1 MYKRSHSS
9 VIMSA
14 TLKSF
19 DLNDDSIAFRKIRSP
34 KLRNLNRRDQNDSE
48 FNGNGHYEDDIEFDD
63 TRMDIDDMK
72 PNSSLNDENMS
83 DNRRSG
89 HDSFQQHDYVM
100 RDTTTKVP
108 LKDSPHTNKASTPDM
123 LDRIN
128 KYRSKNGTPLK
139 LPPLT
144 SSQFSN
150 SDNESHSI
158 PIEEKAEDSLIKRRK
173 LISDDNK
180 FSPGRTQGSLKKT
193 SRDTSN
199 GHIVASPT
207 KTTNRPMNE
216 AIITPPSNLKVRPF
230 IFGSASRTLPSA
242 SVSRKCVLEEH
253 RKTQVSTSK
262 HDEDIEF
269 DSSDVDVDGE
279 DGDGPTRSRLLSST
293 TRFNPSN
300 SNQVPKSSSGISQ
313 HTHTSNHNK
322 DDSIELRH
330 EQQISQSKPT
340 FESKIKDIQNTSN
353 KETNQTEKYHDISRA
368 EILEK
373 INSTI
378 NSLMEKDKLE
388 SSPSKINVE
397 DVLPQ
402 NIDRETMQA
411 ESSDESPEEIMNE
424 LDSFFSGN
432 KSNTVNQG
440 SADFNH
446 RSPSKFSIG
455 NNDQGPISNGQ
466 PSKATPI
473 RTHYSRLS
481 GKYARQIMNRR
492 KSENASDN
500 VYPDIPVLQ
509 DSNNIALGSEWPT
522 SKWLKLNKIL
532 QLGRIAKK
540 DIINSEVLIQ
550 KLGCASRRE
559 LKQRIEF
566 LVQFNESRRIRRPK
580 KRAVSNARKNNLGLK
595 SSKSEKRFQ
604 II

>member
-1 MYKRSHSS
+1 
-9 VIMSA
+9 MSA

-34 KLRNLNRRDQNDSE
+34 KLRNLDRRDQNDSG

-72 PNSSLNDENMS
+72 PNSSFNSENMS
-83 DNRRSG
+83 NNKQSRHDN
-89 HDSFQQHDYVM
+89 FQRHDYVV

-108 LKDSPHTNKASTPDM
+108 LKDSPHTNKASTPDI

-150 SDNESHSI
+150 SDSESHSI
-158 PIEEKAEDSLIKRRK
+158 LIEDKVEDSLIKHRK

-180 FSPGRTQGSLKKT
+180 YSPGRIQGSLKKAG
-193 SRDTSN
+193 RDMSN
-199 GHIVASPT
+199 GHIDASPT
-207 KTTNRPMNE
+207 KAMNRQKNDT
-216 AIITPPSNLKVRPF
+216 IITPPSNLKVRPF
-230 IFGSASRTLPSA
+230 TFGSASRTLPPA
-242 SVSRKCVLEEH
+242 SVSRKGLPEEL
-253 RKTQVSTSK
+253 RKNHSSTSK

-269 DSSDVDVDGE
+269 DSSDVDGE
-279 DGDGPTRSRLLSST
+279 DDDKAIRSRLLSST

-300 SNQVPKSSSGISQ
+300 ANKVSRSSPGVNQ
-313 HTHTSNHNK
+313 HTHTRDYK
-322 DDSIELRH
+322 RDDGIELKH
-330 EQQISQSKPT
+330 VQHISLENPT
-340 FESKIKDIQNTSN
+340 FEPKIEDIQNAGN
-353 KETNQTEKYHDISRA
+353 RETNQKEKYGDISRA

-378 NSLMEKDKLE
+378 NSLMEKDKLA
-388 SSPSKINVE
+388 SSPSRINV
-397 DVLPQ
+397 DNVLPQ
-402 NIDRETMQA
+402 DIDNEIVQA
-411 ESSDESPEEIMNE
+411 ESSDESPEEIINE

-432 KSNTVNQG
+432 KSNTGNQG
-440 SADFNH
+440 NADFNH
-446 RSPSKFSIG
+446 RSPTKFSAS
-455 NNDQGPISNGQ
+455 NNDQAPVSKGQ
-466 PSKATPI
+466 PSKVTPI

-492 KSENASDN
+492 KNENTSSN
-500 VYPDIPVLQ
+500 TYPDMLALQ
-509 DSNNIALGSEWPT
+509 NSNNITLGSEWPT

-532 QLGRIAKK
+532 QLGKIAIK
-540 DIINSEVLIQ
+540 DIINSEILMQ
-550 KLGCASRRE
+550 KLECASRRE
-559 LKQRIEF
+559 LKQRVEF
-566 LVQFNESRRIRRPK
+566 LVQFNESKKAYRQK
-580 KRAVSNARKNNLGLK
+580 KRSVSNTRKPNLGLK